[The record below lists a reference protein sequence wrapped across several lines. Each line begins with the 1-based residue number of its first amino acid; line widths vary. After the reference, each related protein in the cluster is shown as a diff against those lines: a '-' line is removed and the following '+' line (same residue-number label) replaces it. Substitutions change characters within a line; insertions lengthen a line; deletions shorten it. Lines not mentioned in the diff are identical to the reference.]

1 MTEGKVTGNRWLD
14 KVLLAA
20 VSMAGKAV
28 TGTAVWT
35 LTGNARGA
43 PQEATLGRGL
53 QETQ

>member
-1 MTEGKVTGNRWLD
+1 MAEGKVTGNRWLD

-20 VSMAGKAV
+20 VSTAGKAV

-43 PQEATLGRGL
+43 PSGSHLGL